1 MQLPE
6 MAGTC
11 GKDGRR
17 RSCDAN
23 AVWQNRRKEE
33 ETKAPVEV
41 VKRCGGRVE
50 RDRSDEMKD

>member
-6 MAGTC
+6 MAGPC
-11 GKDGRR
+11 EKDGRR
-17 RSCDAN
+17 RTCDAN

-41 VKRCGGRVE
+41 VKRCRVRLE
-50 RDRSDEMKD
+50 RDRIDEMED